1 MDLDSI
7 NGGTVDNKSY
17 LNPVVG
23 TLRAKKIYC
32 DDIEGSGGVPT
43 VANLGWTRTGSP
55 SQLTQITA
63 GENGK
68 SFLTGASTP
77 DASIPDAELSV
88 GSSWEVYNSGV
99 VQNNTATLGRL
110 QMGITLDG
118 GLIAPI
124 DSLYNLAGKLD
135 YENSDTANA
144 YYEYR
149 CAFRVLAIDPIL
161 QTRDLSVTSTLST
174 FRFGMG
180 ITAEQKYVTGSA
192 ELIQVWYYLP
202 TPSTCICAPA
212 MRILSSADSDFNITQ
227 HVSYVRRIA

>member
-1 MDLDSI
+1 MDIDSI
-7 NGGTVDNKSY
+7 NAGTVDTKGW
-17 LNPVVG
+17 LNPTVG
-23 TLRAKKIYC
+23 TLRAKKIIC
-32 DDIEGSGGVPT
+32 DDIENGGSGATVP
-43 VANLGWTRTGSP
+43 NLGWTRTGSP

-77 DASIPDAELSV
+77 DASIPDAGLSV

-118 GLIAPI
+118 GLITPI

-135 YENSDTANA
+135 YDNADTANA

-149 CAFRVLAIDPIL
+149 CTFRVLAIDPIL

-180 ITAEQKYVTGSA
+180 ITAEQKYATGSA

-212 MRILSSADSDFNITQ
+212 MRILSSDDSDFNITQ

>member
-1 MDLDSI
+1 MDLSALN
-7 NGGTVDNKSY
+7 NGDVETKTW

-23 TLRAKKIYC
+23 TLRAKKIIC
-32 DDIEGSGGVPT
+32 GDIENGGSGATVP
-43 VANLGWTRTGSP
+43 NLGWTRTGSP
-55 SQLTQITA
+55 SQLTEIIA

-68 SFLTGASTP
+68 AFLTGASSP
-77 DASIPDAELSV
+77 DATIPDAGLSV

-99 VQNNTATLGRL
+99 IQNASARLGRI

-124 DSLYNLAGKLD
+124 GPLYNLAGKLD
-135 YENSDTANA
+135 YDNADTADA

-149 CAFRVLAIDPIL
+149 CTFRVLAVDPVL

-180 ITAEQKYVTGSA
+180 ITAEQKYATGST

-212 MRILSSADSDFNITQ
+212 MRILNSDDSDFIVTQ
-227 HVSYVRRIA
+227 HISYARRIA